1 MGFLDNTFG
10 INVVAKLTPAGRAKV
25 VTNSNNLITHFKLG
39 DSDAY
44 YGVYQG
50 LQGGEIP
57 TFAGNAFGQTANN
70 GGVNYVLRSVVKL
83 NATTDKKPVDTS
95 SININTSVIDL
106 GYRTINYSDNL
117 ISQDV
122 VEVSAVT
129 TDRLT
134 NLFYSFGLPITSN
147 DLARYTTLTRNQ
159 GGLLDTAMSAFGQ
172 TKILV
177 IGIDNDEYG
186 ELIDG
191 KSIELNLTTTASS
204 YTIYS
209 TFQNTNSPLTNLD
222 SQIYETS
229 VNLNTFGPNRA
240 LLFSDT
246 IQQPN
251 NDGSK
256 SWSTGYA
263 QNKPFSIHAKELWNY
278 TTNSNLGRVADKPVG
293 IAYLDKG
300 FLVITDPTI
309 VDSYNPGFSG
319 ATGTSISYSSI
330 RYGVSQ
336 SITCV
341 AGRGQFNVST
351 NPTFSSGD
359 VPRITEIGLYDN
371 SNTLIAIGK
380 LTKTYEKPGDD
391 FIAFNV
397 KIDY

>member
-10 INVVAKLTPAGRAKV
+10 INVVAKLTPAGRKKI
-25 VTNSNNLITHFKLG
+25 VTSGNDLIAYFKLG
-39 DSDAY
+39 DSDRY

-57 TFAGNAFGQTANN
+57 SIAGNAFGQTVNN
-70 GGVNYVLRSVVKL
+70 GGVNYVLRSTLKFDGK
-83 NATTDKKPVDTS
+83 TDRKPVDTS
-95 SININTSVIDL
+95 SIKVNSTIISL
-106 GYRTINYSDNL
+106 GYKTINYSDGL

-122 VEVSAVT
+122 VDINDFA
-129 TDRLT
+129 TDRLV

-147 DLARYTTLTRNQ
+147 DLAKYTTLTRSQ
-159 GGLLDTAMSAFGQ
+159 GGLLDTALSAFGQ
-172 TKILV
+172 TEILV

-191 KSIELNLTTTASS
+191 KSIELSLSTSASS

-209 TFQNTNSPLTNLD
+209 TYENTNSPLSNLD

-229 VNLNTFGPNRA
+229 RNLNRFGPNRA
-240 LLFSDT
+240 LLFSDA

-256 SWSTGYA
+256 SWATGYA
-263 QNKPFSIHAKELWNY
+263 QRKPYSINGKELWNL
-278 TTNSNLGRVADKPVG
+278 TTNSDLGRVADKPVG

-309 VDSYNPGFSG
+309 VGSYNSSFSG
-319 ATGTSISYSSI
+319 ATGTSITYDTL
-330 RYGVSQ
+330 RAGVSQ

-341 AGRGQFNVST
+341 AGRGEFTITDNY
-351 NPTFSSGD
+351 TFSDGD
-359 VPRITEIGLYDN
+359 VPSITEIGLYDR
-371 SNTLIAIGK
+371 SNTLIAVGK
-380 LTKTYEKPGDD
+380 LTKAYDKPGDD